1 MCKQA
6 KQVFPKRNAA
16 AKRLAASKNDAK
28 VRQGKGSQSLP
39 KVDLAANAV
48 VLTPVLDQTL
58 TDLEFISRFSLKT
71 WTIAQRMVDRM
82 TRIMV
87 TRGVR

>member
-16 AKRLAASKNDAK
+16 ATRLAASKNGAK
-28 VRQGKGSQSLP
+28 AGQGQGSQSVP

-48 VLTPVLDQTL
+48 VLKPILDQTL
-58 TDLEFISRFSLKT
+58 TDLEFISKFSLKT

-82 TRIMV
+82 TRIMA